1 MAAVAPELFYES
13 WEEALRDDVRA
24 LGGAKAVA
32 SLLWP
37 EKSDPIAARNKLND
51 ALNPERRD
59 RLSHEQEMLIM
70 RKAKEVRGWSAGI
83 FYLCDEA
90 GFDRPQP
97 KDPQDEQAKRQREFI
112 NAVKV
117 LERLAPQL
125 MQQTTQPLQAV
136 RSA

>member
-1 MAAVAPELFYES
+1 
-13 WEEALRDDVRA
+13 
-24 LGGAKAVA
+24 
-32 SLLWP
+32 LWP